1 MTPPQARRRWRRL
14 LGVLGLGCALACP
27 ASAADPV
34 DLLGTQSPER
44 LPLASGARVL
54 VWTLDD
60 RGGGRPL
67 ELVVVVVPGGG
78 ARWRVVETGI
88 VAPRADTLAAAAC
101 EDAVAVASGGFFVA
115 MEGGGYAPL
124 GLAVGDGTELSP
136 FSPRRYGG
144 VLVREGEQSAILPIA
159 AFDPATQ
166 WQQALQSSP
175 VVVAEGA
182 NDMLRD
188 DRQADNRLAVGLNGT
203 GDMVIVGAFRSGG
216 GAVSLHTL
224 AELIVALGEAADVA
238 VDDALALDG
247 GSSAHLLL
255 PESGRHWGSSLAG
268 YMPNALCLE
277 AP

>member
-1 MTPPQARRRWRRL
+1 MTPPHARRSWFRL
-14 LGVLGLGCALACP
+14 LAVLGLGVALASP
-27 ASAADPV
+27 ASAADPLG
-34 DLLGTQSPER
+34 LLGTQAPER
-44 LPLASGARVL
+44 LALASGPEAL

-67 ELVVVVVPGGG
+67 EFVVVVVPGGA
-78 ARWRVVETGI
+78 ARWRVVETDA

-115 MEGGGYAPL
+115 LESGGYAPL
-124 GLAVGDGTELSP
+124 GLAVGDGAELSP

-144 VLVREGEQSAILPIA
+144 VLVREGERSAILPIA
-159 AFDPATQ
+159 TFDPATP

-175 VVVAEGA
+175 IVVADAA

-188 DRQADNRLAVGLNGT
+188 DRRADNRLAVGLNRA
-203 GDMVIVGAFRSGG
+203 GDLIVVGAFRSGG

-224 AELIVALGEAADVA
+224 ARLILALGEVADIA

-247 GSSAHLLL
+247 GSSAQLLL
-255 PESGRHWGSSLAG
+255 PGSGRHWGSSLPG

-277 AP
+277 R

>member
-1 MTPPQARRRWRRL
+1 MMPPHTRRRWRRL
-14 LGVLGLGCALACP
+14 LAILGLGGALVCP

-34 DLLGTQSPER
+34 GLLGAQSPER
-44 LPLASGARVL
+44 LPLASGAQAL
-54 VWTLDD
+54 VWALDD

-78 ARWRVVETGI
+78 ARWRVVETDI
-88 VAPRADTLAAAAC
+88 VAPRAATLAAAAC

-115 MEGGGYAPL
+115 LEGGGYAPL
-124 GLAVGDGTELSP
+124 GLAVGNGAELSP

-144 VLVREGEQSAILPIA
+144 VLVRADEHSAILPIA
-159 AFDPATQ
+159 AFDPATP

-175 VVVAEGA
+175 IVVAEGA

-188 DRQADNRLAVGLNGT
+188 DHRADNRLAVGLNGA
-203 GDMVIVGAFRSGG
+203 GDMVLVGAFRSGG

-224 AELIVALGEAADVA
+224 AELILVLGEVANIA

-247 GSSAHLLL
+247 GSSAQILL
-255 PESGRHWGSSLAG
+255 PESGRRWGSSLPG

-277 AP
+277 R